1 MSPAADVPD
10 SGSPPPDPAGSGSP
24 GGGPIDPYV
33 RLGIPPDAPFDQVQ
47 EARAARL
54 AEIGEDDPLARSRLE
69 AAYDAVL
76 MDRLKERQQGR
87 VSTAARTASQREQV
101 TPPTERMSLP
111 SLPRLAPLPLVR
123 NAVRPSFSLPRFEL
137 AAGREFWFPLVAIG
151 VLLVLL
157 LLPGTDP
164 SLPLAL
170 GGLATL
176 VNLQRRH
183 GRFLQA
189 VVLTLVLLVAGL
201 LVGAAVVALLGP
213 QLDDL
218 PLARLQIESLPALLL
233 LLLGALLIG

>member
-1 MSPAADVPD
+1 MSPTADVPD
-10 SGSPPPDPAGSGSP
+10 SGSPPTDPSGAGNP
-24 GGGPIDPYV
+24 GGAPVDPYV
-33 RLGIPPDAPFDQVQ
+33 RLGVPPDAPFDQVQ

-101 TPPTERMSLP
+101 TPPAERVSLP
-111 SLPRLAPLPLVR
+111 SLPRLAPLPQVR
-123 NAVRPSFSLPRFEL
+123 NAVRPTISLPSREL

-151 VLLVLL
+151 ALSVLL

-170 GGLATL
+170 GALATL

-189 VVLTLVLLVAGL
+189 VLLTLALLVVGL
-201 LVGAAVVALLGP
+201 LVGSAVVALIGP
-213 QLDDL
+213 QLDGL
-218 PLARLQIESLPALLL
+218 PLAPLQLEGLPALLL
-233 LLLGALLIG
+233 LLLGALLLG